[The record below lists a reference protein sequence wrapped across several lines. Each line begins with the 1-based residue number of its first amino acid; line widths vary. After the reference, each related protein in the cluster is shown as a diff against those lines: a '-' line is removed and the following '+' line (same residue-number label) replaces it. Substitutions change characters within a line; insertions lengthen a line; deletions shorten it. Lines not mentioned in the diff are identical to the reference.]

1 MLADG
6 LTLKL
11 QEISC
16 QQRRETR
23 IPYTFR
29 IRYPEGSR
37 FATFAYPVTRKIAR
51 RQICIERERDTKKIM
66 KIEKINKKFVKFKK
80 KIQKKNGTATFNVYE
95 I

>member
-1 MLADG
+1 MKKNFIREEDKKMKNTLLADEH
-6 LTLKL
+6 TRKL

-37 FATFAYPVTRKIAR
+37 FATFAYPVTRKMAKKVDEKEETR
-51 RQICIERERDTKKIM
+51 KSGNWREKNVM
-66 KIEKINKKFVKFKK
+66 K
-80 KIQKKNGTATFNVYE
+80 Q
-95 I
+95 

>member
-6 LTLKL
+6 LTRKL

-37 FATFAYPVTRKIAR
+37 FATFAYPVTRKIAKR
-51 RQICIERERDTKKIM
+51 VKTDSRETRKMIM
-66 KIEKINKKFVKFKK
+66 KKKEKNENKIKQPH
-80 KIQKKNGTATFNVYE
+80 I
-95 I
+95 